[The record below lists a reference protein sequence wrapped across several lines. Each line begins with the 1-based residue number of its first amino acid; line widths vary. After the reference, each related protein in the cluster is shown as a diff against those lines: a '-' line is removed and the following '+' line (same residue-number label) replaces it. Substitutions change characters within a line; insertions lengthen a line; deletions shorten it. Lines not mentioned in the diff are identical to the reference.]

1 MTPVPDVLKRI
12 LARKAREVQERRARV
27 SLADLE
33 RSLAAAPAARGF
45 AAALRARVA
54 AGQAAVIAEIKKASP
69 SQGVIRERFA
79 PAQIAVQYQRGGAS
93 ALSVLTDRDFFLG
106 HEDHLR
112 AARAACALPVL
123 RKDFSVDVYQLAEA
137 RALGADA
144 VLLIVAALE
153 PARLR
158 ELAAAARHYGLDVLV
173 EVHDR
178 GELERA
184 LELDAPLV
192 GINNRN
198 LRDFS
203 ISLETT
209 LELLPAI
216 PEGRLAIAES
226 AIHTRA
232 DVQRLRAAGVT
243 AFLVGE
249 AFMRAEDPGA
259 ALRSLFPA
267 H

>member
-1 MTPVPDVLKRI
+1 MAPLPDVLKRI
-12 LARKAREVQERRARV
+12 LARKAQEVRERRARV
-27 SLADLE
+27 TLADLE
-33 RSLAAAPAARGF
+33 ATLASAPAARGF
-45 AAALRARVA
+45 AAALRDRVA
-54 AGQAAVIAEIKKASP
+54 AGEAAVIAEIKKASP
-69 SQGVIRERFA
+69 SRGVIRERFA
-79 PAQIAVQYQRGGAS
+79 PAQIAAQYQRGGAS

-112 AARAACALPVL
+112 AARGACELPVL
-123 RKDFSVDVYQLAEA
+123 RKDFTVDGYQVAEA
-137 RALGADA
+137 RRLGADA

-153 PARLR
+153 PARLH

-184 LELDAPLV
+184 LELDTPLV
-192 GINNRN
+192 GINNRD

-203 ISLETT
+203 TRLETT

-226 AIHTRA
+226 AIHTRD
-232 DVQRLRAAGVT
+232 DVERLRDAGVS

-249 AFMRAEDPGA
+249 AFMRAADPGA
-259 ALRSLFPA
+259 ALRSLFPSP
-267 H
+267 